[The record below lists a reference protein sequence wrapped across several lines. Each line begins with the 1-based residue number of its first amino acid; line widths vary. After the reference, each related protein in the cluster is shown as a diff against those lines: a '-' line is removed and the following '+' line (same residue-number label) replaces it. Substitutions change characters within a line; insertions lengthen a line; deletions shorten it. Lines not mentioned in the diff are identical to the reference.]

1 MSSKPGPVVIEDV
14 SKSYP
19 SWHGRGRSLR
29 DILAGRVALL
39 SRGKDRRW
47 ALRNVTVRVEPGE
60 SVGLIGGNGSGKS
73 TLLRIASGL
82 TEPTRGRVETPDGTA
97 AVLTLGEAFAAD
109 LTGTENAITTA
120 IVSGFSPR
128 DARALVPAILEYSE
142 LGDAADEPVRTYSEG
157 MKLRL
162 AFAVV
167 AQTRPA
173 AMILDEVMAVGDIAF
188 QLKSRARIRAE
199 RERGA
204 PILVATHDL
213 KLVLDEC
220 DRCVWLDTGTIYA
233 QGAAADVIDQ
243 YRGAMTEKTIAAAD
257 EPPPTTGAPVA
268 HAMRLQSDT
277 VGGRHSNM
285 RTGDRLHI
293 SWTLAVPAEWH
304 GALRV
309 SIEIRDHQGALWCRL
324 ESPEGLPGITPPTDR
339 ARQAVVLDPL
349 NLPVGPYRV
358 DVLTTDDGGR
368 PLTDRRDSCDLS
380 VVEGETAGPMLDPPA
395 RWESAG

>member
-1 MSSKPGPVVIEDV
+1 MSSDYAPVIIDDV

-29 DILAGRVALL
+29 DIAAGRVALRN
-39 SRGKDRRW
+39 RGTDRRW
-47 ALRNVTVRVEPGE
+47 ALQNISVHVSPGE
-60 SVGLIGGNGSGKS
+60 SVGLIGGNGAGKS

-82 TEPTRGRVETPDGTA
+82 TQPTRGRVSTPDGTA
-97 AVLTLGEAFAAD
+97 AVLTLGEAFAGD
-109 LTGTENAITTA
+109 LTGRENAITTA
-120 IVSGFSPR
+120 VVSGFSPAA
-128 DARALVPAILEYSE
+128 ARQLVPEILEYAE

-167 AQTRPA
+167 AQTRPT

-188 QLKSRARIRAE
+188 QLKSRDRIRAE

-220 DRCVWLDTGTIYA
+220 DRCLWLDKGTIYS

-243 YRGAMTEKTIAAAD
+243 YRGAMTEKTIAAAA
-257 EPPPTTGAPVA
+257 EPAPSADAPVA

-277 VGGRHSNM
+277 VGGRRSAM
-285 RTGDRLHI
+285 RTGDRLLV
-293 SWTLAVPAEWH
+293 SWSLAVPAGWT
-304 GALRV
+304 AAMRIRV
-309 SIEIRDHQGALWCRL
+309 EIRDHQQRLWCRFD
-324 ESPEGLPGITPPTDR
+324 SPEGLPGIAPPTDGV
-339 ARQAVVLDPL
+339 RQTLTLDPL
-349 NLPVGPYRV
+349 NLPAGPY
-358 DVLTTDDGGR
+358 DVIVCTTGPDGR
-368 PLTDRRDSCDLS
+368 PLTDHRDRCDLNVS
-380 VVEGETAGPMLDPPA
+380 DGETAGPLIDPPA
-395 RWESAG
+395 AWAAEG